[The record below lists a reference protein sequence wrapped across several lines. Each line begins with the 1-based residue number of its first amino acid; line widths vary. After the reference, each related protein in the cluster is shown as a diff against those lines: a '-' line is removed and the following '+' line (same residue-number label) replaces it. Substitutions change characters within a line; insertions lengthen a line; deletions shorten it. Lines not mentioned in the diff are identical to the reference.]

1 MRPLP
6 PSIYASIGF
15 VKGTRPFVSS
25 DQHET
30 SHSSSSGRKLG
41 GALSIAKW
49 ATSNDHCAFIF
60 GKKEMRLGDFN
71 PGREL
76 SARAE
81 ALSFRLL
88 IGPDSLRP
96 WKRSLGGPGWYFGH
110 SRSCSSKTVSSLC
123 SLQMS

>member
-1 MRPLP
+1 MARRQSFVRPLA

-25 DQHET
+25 DPHET
-30 SHSSSSGRKLG
+30 SHSSSSGPKLG

-60 GKKEMRLGDFN
+60 GKKEMRLGDFI

-88 IGPDSLRP
+88 IVLTHFAHGSARLADRV
-96 WKRSLGGPGWYFGH
+96 GI
-110 SRSCSSKTVSSLC
+110 
-123 SLQMS
+123 